1 MTPTALF
8 LAALL
13 SAPAPAP
20 SDAAKEDLKKLQGEW
35 APTAIQINGEKAPD
49 KKLARTKL
57 VVKDDK
63 FTALEDNEV
72 SDESTARLDPAQD
85 PKAVDLAFTAGPD
98 KDKSV
103 QGIYKLDGNVLTV
116 CVAEPGKERPKEL
129 SSAEGSGQILLVFKR
144 AKP

>member
-1 MTPTALF
+1 MTPTAFL

-13 SAPAPAP
+13 AAPAPDP
-20 SDAAKEDLKKLQGEW
+20 GGSAKEDLKKLQGEW
-35 APTAIQINGEKAPD
+35 SPTAIQINGEKAPD

-63 FTALEDNEV
+63 FTALEDGEV
-72 SDESTARLDPAQD
+72 SDESTVRLDPAKE
-85 PKAVDLAFTAGPD
+85 PRAIDLAFTAGPD

-103 QGIYKLDGNVLTV
+103 QGIYKLDGDVLTV
-116 CVAEPGKERPKEL
+116 CVAEPGKDRPKEFA
-129 SSAEGSGQILLVFKR
+129 SAEGSGHILLVFKR